1 MKLKI
6 YYIVIIISF
15 ILFLKLIVG
24 CGTQVLGPNS
34 NIVFPDSLISY
45 ISNVE
50 PFMRVKCAY
59 SGCHCD
65 PPYNSAST
73 MTNYFSLFNT
83 DNLGL
88 VVAGKPDYSV
98 LIQILEEKLPHNP
111 YFQKG
116 YITQNHING
125 MRKWIEEGA
134 KNN

>member
-1 MKLKI
+1 MKFKLL
-6 YYIVIIISF
+6 YIVIILSF
-15 ILFLKLIVG
+15 VFFLKLIVG
-24 CGTQVLGPNS
+24 CGTEVIGPNT
-34 NIVFPDSLISY
+34 NIIFPDSLVSY

-59 SGCHCD
+59 SGCHSD

-73 MTNYFSLFNT
+73 MTNYFSLFST

-88 VVAGKPDYSV
+88 VIAKKPDNSV
-98 LIQILEEKLPHNP
+98 LIQILDGRLPHNP
-111 YFQKG
+111 YFQEG
-116 YITQNHING
+116 YITQNQING